1 MAGETVVA
9 VVGANADR
17 IAGAVA
23 AAGGDPVVG
32 EDAVRRA
39 STSEAD
45 LAVAAGRE
53 GLVDLVREGVDVP
66 VLPSDAGSGVRS
78 VSRADLD
85 TAVVDAVA
93 GEYRQA
99 VRPLLSVS
107 VDGEPSVRAAFDVT
121 LVTTEPA
128 RISEYAVR
136 TADRRVAEFRAD
148 GVVVATPA
156 GSREYANDAGGPVLD
171 PATGVLAATPIAP
184 FVTDADD
191 WVLPERDLTLSV
203 ERNEGDVSLIV
214 DGRDEGRVP
223 HYTPIGVSRTGDLRL
238 AVVDDSRRFY

>member
-9 VVGANADR
+9 VVGANANR
-17 IAGAVA
+17 IADTVA
-23 AAGGDPVVG
+23 TAGGDPVGG

-39 STSEAD
+39 SSSEAD
-45 LAVAAGRE
+45 LAVAAGA
-53 GLVDLVREGVDVP
+53 GALVDLVRAGVDVP
-66 VLPSDAGSGVRS
+66 VLPVDAGSGVRS
-78 VSRADLD
+78 VSRTDLD
-85 TAVVDAVA
+85 TAVADAVA
-93 GEYRQA
+93 GEYREA

-107 VDGEPSVRAAFDVT
+107 VDGGSPVRAAFDVT

-128 RISEYAVR
+128 RISEYALR

-171 PATGVLAATPIAP
+171 PSTSVLAATPIAP

-191 WVLPERDLTLSV
+191 WILPERDLTLSV

-223 HYTPIGVSRTGDLRL
+223 HHASTDVSQTGDLRL
-238 AVVDDSRRFY
+238 AVVDDSREFH

>member
-1 MAGETVVA
+1 MAGEAVVTVV
-9 VVGANADR
+9 GERAD
-17 IAGAVA
+17 AAADAVA

-32 EDAVRRA
+32 EDAVTHA
-39 STSEAD
+39 SSNEAG
-45 LAVAAGRE
+45 LAVAAGAE
-53 GLVDLVREGVDVP
+53 ALVDLVRAGVDVP
-66 VLPSDAGSGVRS
+66 VLPVDAGPGVRS
-78 VSRADLD
+78 VSRADLN
-85 TAVVDAVA
+85 AAVA
-93 GEYRQA
+93 DATAGRFREA

-107 VDGEPSVRAAFDVT
+107 VDGDLPVRAAFDVT

-128 RISEYAVR
+128 RISEYALR

-148 GVVVATPA
+148 GLVVATPA

-171 PATGVLAATPIAP
+171 PSTGVLAATPIAP
-184 FVTDADD
+184 FITDADD

-223 HYTPIGVSRTGDLRL
+223 HHAAIDVSRTGDLRL
-238 AVVDDSRRFY
+238 AVVDDSREFY

>member
-17 IAGAVA
+17 IADAVA
-23 AAGGDPVVG
+23 AGGGDPVLG
-32 EDAVRRA
+32 EDGVGRA

-45 LAVAAGRE
+45 LAVAAGPDA
-53 GLVDLVREGVDVP
+53 LVDLARAGVGVP
-66 VLPSDAGSGVRS
+66 VLPVGAGAGVRS
-78 VSRADLD
+78 VPTADLAA
-85 TAVVDAVA
+85 AVADAVA
-93 GEYRQA
+93 GEYRET
-99 VRPLLSVS
+99 VSPLLSVT
-107 VDGEPSVRAAFDVT
+107 VDGRSPVRAAIDVT

-136 TADRRVAEFRAD
+136 TSDRRVAEFRAD

-171 PATGVLAATPIAP
+171 PASGVLAATPIAP

-223 HYTPIGVSRTGDLRL
+223 HHTPVDVSRTGDLRL
-238 AVVDDSRRFY
+238 AVVEDSREFY